1 MRVARIFG
9 IDIYIDLSW
18 FLIFVLVAWMLS
30 SDVGPLRSAGLSTGE
45 RVGFGIL
52 TALLF
57 FASVLVHELAH
68 SVAARMRGLP
78 VSRITLFIFG
88 GVSQIGGDF
97 ESATGEGWIAF
108 VGPLSSLVLS
118 GVFYVI
124 AQALGAHSAVGLA
137 AGYLAW
143 ANGVL
148 AIFNLLPAYPLDGGK
163 VLHSLIWRATGD
175 RRRATR
181 IAAAIGQGIAL
192 VMVALGIYMAFTV
205 SFFSGL
211 WFTLIGWFLYQAG
224 RSEAYTSELGAA
236 LRGLTASAVA
246 TAPPPPFSPDVTARN
261 ATEALL
267 RSGQR
272 AAPVIAD
279 GRLAGIVTLTD
290 LARAH
295 ASSPDAPVS
304 ALMTP
309 VEKLKSISPSSDSMQ
324 ALASLAQSGYH
335 QLPIID
341 ETGALVG
348 FITREGLLQ
357 RLALAR

>member
-1 MRVARIFG
+1 MRIGRILG
-9 IDIYIDLSW
+9 IDIYIDPSW
-18 FLIFVLVAWMLS
+18 LLIFVVVAWMLS
-30 SDVGPLRSAGLSTGE
+30 SDVGPLRSAGLSSGE
-45 RVGFGIL
+45 RVALGIF

-57 FASVLVHELAH
+57 FASVLAHELAH

-78 VSRITLFIFG
+78 VTRITLFIFG

-97 ESATGEGWIAF
+97 ENATGEGWIAF
-108 VGPLSSLVLS
+108 VGPLTSFVLS
-118 GVFYVI
+118 ALFYVV
-124 AQALGAHSAVGLA
+124 AQALGVHSALGLG

-148 AIFNLLPAYPLDGGK
+148 AIFNLVPAYPLDGGK

-181 IAAAIGQGIAL
+181 VAAAIGQSIAL
-192 VMVALGIYMAFTV
+192 FMVVLGIFTAFTV

-211 WFTLIGWFLYQAG
+211 WFALIGWFLYQAG
-224 RSEAYTSELGAA
+224 RAEAYQSELAVT
-236 LRGLTASAVA
+236 LRGQPASAIA
-246 TAPPPPFSPDVTARN
+246 TAPPPPLSPDVSARA

-272 AAPVIAD
+272 AAAVVAD
-279 GRLAGIVTLTD
+279 GRLVGIVTLTD

-295 ASSPDAPVS
+295 ASTPDAPVS

-309 VEKLKSISPSSDSMQ
+309 VDKIKSVSPATDAMQ
-324 ALASLAQSGYH
+324 ALSVLAQSGYH
-335 QLPIID
+335 QLPVID
-341 ETGALVG
+341 DTGALEG
-348 FITREGLLQ
+348 FVTREGVLQ
-357 RLALAR
+357 RLAVAG